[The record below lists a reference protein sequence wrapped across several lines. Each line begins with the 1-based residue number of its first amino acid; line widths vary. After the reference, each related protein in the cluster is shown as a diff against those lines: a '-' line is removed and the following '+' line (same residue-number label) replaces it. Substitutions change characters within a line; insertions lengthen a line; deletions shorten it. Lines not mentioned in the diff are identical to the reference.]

1 MMKYPKEYLEE
12 IKLRLKVSQV
22 VGKSVKLKK
31 RGKEF
36 IGLSPFSNEKTPS
49 FTVNDEKGFYHCFSS
64 AEHGNIFDFL
74 MKTKNYK
81 FGDAVRAL
89 AADAGMQPYRF
100 TKQDEE
106 KQNRWKIYNSI
117 LEKYSNYCHEEMMS
131 EKYPEVIKYLNN
143 RKITNKEIIYFKIG
157 YSPTNSNFYEKLKK
171 EFDEKQISFSGI
183 YYFDENKKKYIDRF
197 RNRIIFPVKSLNG
210 SVFALGGRTLSKTTF
225 AKYINSP
232 ETEFYKKGNNLYNIN
247 AARESKDTKNQV
259 FVVEGY
265 MDVINLH
272 KFGIQN
278 VVANLGTAMTEKQMD
293 LIWRFF
299 KKPIICLDGDTSGQ
313 KAALRAAER
322 LFPLMKPDF
331 NTYFL
336 SLPENLDPDSYINEK
351 GKEAF
356 INFSKSKIEIQDFI
370 WDSYYQEIDKN
381 NPHSLTLFEKKI
393 KKLCAEMHDKT
404 LAKYYLDKFIRQI
417 NELTPNIN
425 LKKNNFIKFKKLTN
439 PLQQTKDIYNKRN
452 KFEENELKE
461 FSILFLV
468 INNLDIF
475 RKNIE
480 LISEVTFSN
489 NLMNEFKKKL
499 IDYLLSEKFFDRK
512 KLHIE
517 DFDKEFNNIIEVIN
531 NNAPVKIIY
540 KNKHDDEI
548 VLMFS
553 EIVDEIK
560 KIELRK
566 KIESLEDKVSLNLD
580 ENLYSELLSLRNQL
594 KER

>member
-1 MMKYPKEYLEE
+1 MKYPKEYLDE
-12 IKLRLKVSQV
+12 IKLRMKVSQV

-81 FGDAVRAL
+81 FGEAVRAL
-89 AADAGMQPYRF
+89 ASEAGMPPYRF

-106 KQNRWKIYNSI
+106 RQNRWKIYNAI
-117 LEKYSNYCHEEMMS
+117 LEKYVNFCHKELVS
-131 EKYPEVIKYLNN
+131 GKYPEVIEYLNK
-143 RKITNKEIIYFKIG
+143 RKTTKKEIIFFKIG
-157 YSPTNSNFYEKLKK
+157 YSSSEKDFYEQLKN
-171 EFDEKQISFSGI
+171 EFDEKQISSSGI
-183 YYFDENKKKYIDRF
+183 YYFDENKKKYVDRF
-197 RNRIIFPVKSLNG
+197 KNRIIFPVKSLNG
-210 SVFALGGRTLSKTTF
+210 SVFALGGRTLSKTAF

-247 AARESKDTKNQV
+247 SAKESRGKSEEV
-259 FVVEGY
+259 FIVEGY

-278 VVANLGTAMTEKQMD
+278 VVANLGTAMTERQLD
-293 LIWRFF
+293 LIWKFF
-299 KKPIICLDGDTSGQ
+299 KNPIICLDGDISGQ

-322 LFPLMKPDF
+322 LFPLMKVDY
-331 NTYFL
+331 NIYF
-336 SLPENLDPDSYINEK
+336 STLPENLDPDAYINQK
-351 GKEAF
+351 GKEF
-356 INFSKSKIEIQDFI
+356 FLKFVESRIEIQNFI
-370 WDSYYQEIDKN
+370 WDSYYQEVDKN

-393 KKLCAEMHDKT
+393 KSLCSEVKDRT
-404 LAKYYLDKFIRQI
+404 LAKYFLDNFVLRI

-425 LKKNNFIKFKKLTN
+425 FRRNSFSKFKKILN
-439 PLQQTKDIYNKRN
+439 PLQQTKDVYRQRN
-452 KFEENELKE
+452 KFKEEELKE
-461 FSILFLV
+461 LSILFLV

-480 LISEVTFSN
+480 LISEIIFSN
-489 NLMNEFKKKL
+489 DIMNEFKQKL

-512 KLHIE
+512 KLRQE
-517 DFDKEFNNIIEVIN
+517 DFDQKFKDTISLIN
-531 NNAPVKIIY
+531 TNAPVKIIY
-540 KNKHDDEI
+540 KNKSEPEI
-548 VLMFS
+548 ILMFN
-553 EIVDEIK
+553 EIIGEIK
-560 KIELRK
+560 KIGLKK
-566 KIESLEDKVSLNLD
+566 KIEFLEDKVSLNLD

-594 KER
+594 KGG